1 MIRGRLADRL
11 ALWLAVAA
19 TATAISI
26 SVIAGGQRGGALA
39 DRVVWVTLGVVLVT
53 SAHLLPALLRGAT
66 GGIRWVGYW
75 LWAACMLAIINSHA
89 YFFLFA
95 QQHAAQIRADA
106 VPIVL
111 ATPLKR
117 SLTVVMGER
126 ADVLARLAVA
136 NAQSC
141 SGKCTTLAV
150 RRAALAARLD
160 ALEAEA
166 SDIRRAQALDD
177 RAIAQHDA
185 LTIDPV
191 TARLAA
197 LLGTTGARVDLL
209 TGLAFAAVLE
219 GVACL
224 LWTIALRPRCEPPGA
239 AVVPAVA
246 PEVAESHDGAD
257 ADCDGHAMPEQSVT
271 PLSIPSPT
279 PETVDHG
286 ATQLARDIAAGRLRP
301 TVADIRRHL
310 GCSQARAIALRR
322 QLADLS

>member
-1 MIRGRLADRL
+1 MTQDRPADRL
-11 ALWLAVAA
+11 SLRLAVAA

-39 DRVVWVTLGVVLVT
+39 ERVVWVTLGVVLVM

-75 LWAACMLAIINSHA
+75 LWAACMLATINSHA

-95 QQHAAQIRADA
+95 QQHAAQIRTDA
-106 VPIVL
+106 TPL
-111 ATPLKR
+111 AQTTPLKR

-136 NAQSC
+136 NTQSC

-166 SDIRRAQALDD
+166 GDIRRAQALTD

-185 LTIDPV
+185 LATDPV

-197 LLGTTGARVDLL
+197 LLGTASARVDLW

-224 LWTIALRPRCEPPGA
+224 LWRLAFQLHSAQPVA
-239 AVVPAVA
+239 AVMSAVA
-246 PEVAESHDGAD
+246 HPVTESHEIDNSD
-257 ADCDGHAMPEQSVT
+257 YHGHA
-271 PLSIPSPT
+271 IPTIPT
-279 PETVDHG
+279 PETDSHDV
-286 ATQLARDIAAGRLRP
+286 TQLAQDIAAGRLRA

-310 GCSQARAIALRR
+310 GCSQARAIVLRR
-322 QLADLS
+322 QLANLS

>member
-1 MIRGRLADRL
+1 MTQDRPANRL

-19 TATAISI
+19 TAIAISI

-39 DRVVWVTLGVVLVT
+39 ERVVWVTLGVVLAM
-53 SAHLLPALLRGAT
+53 SAHLLPALLRGVRS
-66 GGIRWVGYW
+66 GVRWIGYW
-75 LWAACMLAIINSHA
+75 LWAACMLATINSHA

-106 VPIVL
+106 APLVQT
-111 ATPLKR
+111 TPLKR

-126 ADVLARLAVA
+126 ADVLARLAAA
-136 NAQSC
+136 NTQSC

-150 RRAALAARLD
+150 RRAALAAQLD

-166 SDIRRAQALDD
+166 SDVRRAQALDD

-185 LTIDPV
+185 LSTDPV
-191 TARLAA
+191 TTRLAA

-224 LWTIALRPRCEPPGA
+224 LWRLALQPRSARPTAP
-239 AVVPAVA
+239 VVFTVA
-246 PEVAESHDGAD
+246 PPVTQSHEGDDGDRHNHVIPNEPTSPLPATDSHD
-257 ADCDGHAMPEQSVT
+257 
-271 PLSIPSPT
+271 
-279 PETVDHG
+279 
-286 ATQLARDIAAGRLRP
+286 ATQLARDIAAGRLRA

>member
-1 MIRGRLADRL
+1 M
-11 ALWLAVAA
+11 
-19 TATAISI
+19 
-26 SVIAGGQRGGALA
+26 
-39 DRVVWVTLGVVLVT
+39 WVTLGVVLVM
-53 SAHLLPALLRGAT
+53 SAHLLPALLRGAA

-75 LWAACMLAIINSHA
+75 LWAACMLATINSHA

-106 VPIVL
+106 APIVL
-111 ATPLKR
+111 TTPLKR
-117 SLTVVMGER
+117 SLTTVVGER

-185 LTIDPV
+185 LSTDPV
-191 TARLAA
+191 ITRLAA

-209 TGLAFAAVLE
+209 TGLAFSAVLE

-224 LWTIALRPRCEPPGA
+224 LWRLTFQPRSARPTAPVVST
-239 AVVPAVA
+239 VVPPVTQSRALDDSDLHGHA
-246 PEVAESHDGAD
+246 IPSDPTTLLPTPGTGSHD
-257 ADCDGHAMPEQSVT
+257 V
-271 PLSIPSPT
+271 
-279 PETVDHG
+279 
-286 ATQLARDIAAGRLRP
+286 TQLVGEIAAGRLRA

-322 QLADLS
+322 QLANRS

>member
-1 MIRGRLADRL
+1 MTQDRPTDRL

-39 DRVVWVTLGVVLVT
+39 ERVVWVTLGVVLVM

-66 GGIRWVGYW
+66 GGIRWIGYW
-75 LWAACMLAIINSHA
+75 LWAACMLAAINSHA

-106 VPIVL
+106 APVVL
-111 ATPLKR
+111 TTPLKR

-126 ADVLARLAVA
+126 ADVLARLAIA
-136 NAQSC
+136 NAQPC
-141 SGKCTTLAV
+141 SGKCATLET
-150 RRAALAARLD
+150 RRITLTAKLK

-166 SDIRRAQALDD
+166 SDVRRAQALDD

-185 LTIDPV
+185 LATDPV

-209 TGLAFAAVLE
+209 AGLAFAAVLE

-224 LWTIALRPRCEPPGA
+224 LWRLTFQPRSARPTAPVVST
-239 AVVPAVA
+239 VVPPVTQSRANDDSYLHGHA
-246 PEVAESHDGAD
+246 IPNDSTTSLSTPGTGSHD
-257 ADCDGHAMPEQSVT
+257 V
-271 PLSIPSPT
+271 
-279 PETVDHG
+279 
-286 ATQLARDIAAGRLRP
+286 TQLVGDIAAGRLRA

>member
-1 MIRGRLADRL
+1 MTQDRPADRL

-26 SVIAGGQRGGALA
+26 SVIAGEQRGGMLA
-39 DRVVWVTLGVVLVT
+39 ERVVWVTLGVVLVM

-66 GGIRWVGYW
+66 GGIRWIGYW
-75 LWAACMLAIINSHA
+75 LWAACMLASINSHA

-106 VPIVL
+106 APIVL
-111 ATPLKR
+111 TAPVNR
-117 SLTVVMGER
+117 SLAIVMGER

-160 ALEAEA
+160 ALDAEA

-185 LTIDPV
+185 LSTDPV

-224 LWTIALRPRCEPPGA
+224 LWRLTFQPRSARPTAPVLST
-239 AVVPAVA
+239 VVPPVTQSRAIDDSDLHGHA
-246 PEVAESHDGAD
+246 IPNDPTTSLPTPGTGSHD
-257 ADCDGHAMPEQSVT
+257 V
-271 PLSIPSPT
+271 
-279 PETVDHG
+279 
-286 ATQLARDIAAGRLRP
+286 TQLVGEIAAG
-301 TVADIRRHL
+301 
-310 GCSQARAIALRR
+310 
-322 QLADLS
+322 